1 MNTEIAWEVIEKYF
15 EDNPN
20 ILVSHH
26 LASYNDFIKNGIKR
40 IFKEKN
46 PIILQKEEDP
56 ETNIFRLR
64 CELYIGGKSGNK
76 VYYGKPVIYD
86 DDNNGLDKRSHFM
99 YPNEARLRNMT
110 YATTIH
116 YDVEVDFIMHEHD
129 GSVVRN
135 TITLEKI
142 FLGRFPIMLQSELC
156 ILHGLNP
163 SVRFNMG
170 ECRNDY
176 GGYFIIDG
184 KEKFII
190 SQEKFADNMLYIREY
205 EDKDEL
211 YSHSA
216 DIRTVSEDASKPE
229 RTMSVRIVAPSARY
243 SNGQIVVVI
252 PNVRKPI
259 PLFIVMRAL
268 GVLSDKDIIEYCLLD
283 LEKNESMIDL
293 FIPSIHDANRIFTQ
307 EVALKFI
314 STFTKSKTTA
324 HVHDILMNYFLP
336 QIGELNY
343 IQKAYYLGYIVY
355 KLLLVYNKS
364 DKPTD
369 RDNFKFKRVDSPGRL
384 LYDLFKE
391 YFSLQQQNIRLAI
404 DREYYMN
411 TPRYN
416 TTESFPSLITLNQVE
431 AFKDRV
437 VESGFKRAFK
447 GNWGSVDHTKKIGV
461 VQDVN
466 RLSYNS
472 FISGLRKI
480 NLPIDSSSKSIKPR
494 LLHGSQWGII
504 DPVDTPDGA
513 NCGLHKNMTLMCHI
527 TTGFSG
533 HPIIKWMRDIAG
545 MKLLEECPRK
555 YLFGATKVFVNGAW
569 IGIVTNPDE
578 VTLMFKTYRRYGL
591 ISPFVSCNWDI
602 QTSEI
607 FIFTDGG
614 RLCRPLFYYDG
625 IHRRYSFEETGVIEY
640 LQSGNFHWQNLVGIK
655 ETKKIKEYNP
665 DSHIIYTP
673 FDLYGAEDIVKIK
686 ATIRPDILE
695 YLDTSE
701 AESALITLSYGARDK
716 LYTHVEIHPSLMY
729 GFMGNQIVYPENNP
743 LPRNAF
749 ACGQAKQAVSL
760 YSTNFFSRIDK
771 MGVMLNYGQIPLV
784 KSRYLK
790 HINNEEHPCGENVMV
805 AIMCYSG
812 YNVEDSILFN
822 EGSVKR
828 GMFRTTYFNSYE
840 TREES
845 SKVKGSMVDSH
856 IVNIESQGNV
866 VGLKPGYEYDHLDM
880 YGMIKENTELNDK
893 IVLIG
898 KVKTNLDNPE
908 HPIDESVYPKKGQ
921 LGFVDKTFIT
931 ESEEGT
937 RLAKVRIREERMP
950 NIGDKFASRAGQ
962 KGTVGILIREQDMP
976 FTGSGLRPDIIINPH
991 AIPSRMTIG
1000 QLVETLTGK
1009 ACALYGT
1016 FGDCT
1021 AFMNTGPKE
1030 KQFGSLLTRQGFH
1043 SSGAEVLYNGMTG
1056 EQIQSDIYYGPTYYM
1071 RLKHMVK
1078 DKINYRARG
1087 PRTLLTRQTVQG
1099 RANDG
1104 GLRVG
1109 EMERDGIIAH
1119 GVSHFLQ
1126 ESMMVRGDEYYMA
1139 ICNKTGTIAIYN
1151 SMRDLFMSPMADGPI
1166 KFTGNLL
1173 SEMNIQKITRFG
1185 RSFSIVRVPYSF
1197 KLLMQEL
1204 MTMNITMRVITADNI
1219 DQLESMSYSNTIN
1232 KLTFEGENVNTTD
1245 IISRVVEKNKEN
1257 SMVGYI
1263 ASKSVRKDE
1272 LTKPQENTNAIL
1284 LDNQKAQE
1292 KMLKDIE
1299 NLGWRLEERTL
1310 VSGEGAAPSSP
1321 SGEESPETAM
1331 RRYKYTFA
1339 SLILDDNGS
1348 PTEIWDEAAGAGAGS
1363 GYGKFPTEHPV
1374 GWVAKDLVYPD
1385 GTQIPDEVMSN
1396 ELARN
1401 QTPNNW
1407 ISSYINIF
1415 QEFQKIQ
1422 NKKRMVEEAQ
1432 RQVEMGQLGELE
1444 EVNFSIPSSP
1454 EYTASSP
1461 MYTASSP
1468 IVGQQVQLQPQQ
1480 QFASFVPAQ
1489 GYVMPQVLQPV
1500 QVPQMQLLQQQPQQ
1514 PQQTQ
1519 QQQAQPAAGSMLSV
1533 SSPAPSSSVESSG
1546 SGSGEQGSGKKMIK
1560 LNL

>member
-1 MNTEIAWEVIEKYF
+1 MNTELAWEVIDKYF

-20 ILVSHH
+20 ILVNHH

-46 PIILQKEEDP
+46 PIILQKEEDI
-56 ETNIFRLR
+56 ETNTFRFR
-64 CELYIGGKSGNK
+64 CELYIGGKNGSK

-86 DDNNGLDKRSHFM
+86 DNNGIDKRSHFM

-116 YDVEVDFIMHEHD
+116 YDVEIDFILRELD
-129 GSVVRN
+129 GSVIRN

-190 SQEKFADNMLYIREY
+190 AQEKFADNMLYIREY

-229 RTMSVRIVAPSARY
+229 RTMSVRMVAPSARY

-283 LEKNESMIDL
+283 LEKNENMIDL
-293 FIPSIHDANRIFTQ
+293 FIPSIHDASRVFTQ
-307 EVALKFI
+307 EIAIKFI

-391 YFSLQQQNIRLAI
+391 YFTLQQQNIRLAI

-416 TTESFPSLITLNQVE
+416 TTDSFPSLITLNQNE

-437 VESGFKRAFK
+437 VESGFRRAFK
-447 GNWGSVDHTKKIGV
+447 GDWGSVEHTKKIGV

-555 YLFGATKVFVNGAW
+555 YLFSATKIFVNGSW
-569 IGIVTNPDE
+569 VGVVMNPDE
-578 VTLMFKTYRRYGL
+578 VTLILKTYRRYGL
-591 ISPFVSCNWDI
+591 ISPFISCNWDI
-602 QTSEI
+602 QTNEI

-625 IHRRYSFEETGVIEY
+625 ILKRYSFEEKSVTDY
-640 LQSGNFHWQNLVGIK
+640 LESGNFHWRDLVGKK
-655 ETKKIKEYNP
+655 ETKKIKEYQH

-673 FDLYGAEDIVKIK
+673 FELYGAEDIVKLK
-686 ATIRPDILE
+686 GAVMPDILE

-716 LYTHVEIHPSLMY
+716 LYTHIEIHPSLMY

-760 YSTNFFSRIDK
+760 YSTNFISRIDK

-845 SKVKGSMVDSH
+845 SKIKGSMVDSH

-880 YGMIKENTELNDK
+880 YGMIKENTELTDK

-898 KVKTNLDNPE
+898 KVKSNLENPD

-976 FTGSGLRPDIIINPH
+976 FTASGMKPDIIINPH

-1043 SSGAEVLYNGMTG
+1043 SSGTEVLYNGMTG

-1139 ICNKTGTIAIYN
+1139 VCNKTGTIAIYN
-1151 SMRDLFMSPMADGPI
+1151 SMRDLFISPMADGPI

-1197 KLLMQEL
+1197 KLLIQEL
-1204 MTMNITMRVITADNI
+1204 MTMNVTMRVITADNI

-1232 KLTFEGENVNTTD
+1232 KLTYENENTSTTD
-1245 IISRVVEKNKEN
+1245 IISRVVDKNKEN
-1257 SMVGYI
+1257 SMVGYVV
-1263 ASKSVRKDE
+1263 SKTTRKKE
-1272 LTKPQENTNAIL
+1272 LAEPQENTNAIL

-1299 NLGWRLEERTL
+1299 NLGWRLEDRQL
-1310 VSGEGAAPSSP
+1310 ISGEGAAPSPP

-1339 SLILDDNGS
+1339 SLILDENGS
-1348 PTEIWDEAAGAGAGS
+1348 PTEIWDETAGGGSGS

-1415 QEFQKIQ
+1415 QEYQKIQ

-1432 RQVEMGQLGELE
+1432 RQADIGPSGELGELE
-1444 EVNFSIPSSP
+1444 EVILPYPSSP

-1461 MYTASSP
+1461 MYSASSP
-1468 IVGQQVQLQPQQ
+1468 VVGQ
-1480 QFASFVPAQ
+1480 QFASFVPAAP

-1500 QVPQMQLLQQQPQQ
+1500 QFPVTTQPIQ
-1514 PQQTQ
+1514 PLATTSAAAAAPAGSILSV
-1519 QQQAQPAAGSMLSV
+1519 AQPLAA
-1533 SSPAPSSSVESSG
+1533 SSDSSSAET
-1546 SGSGEQGSGKKMIK
+1546 GEQGGGSKKVIQLK
-1560 LNL
+1560 I